1 MDTREFLES
10 VERIG
15 KRTAYSCPDCNGA
28 MWQIGDGEPL
38 ELRCHVGH
46 SFTGEVLSK
55 GQNRNIETALWT
67 AIRLMEEKVT
77 FSRQLAERKREQ
89 SMQGGADAH
98 EREAVALD
106 EQITR
111 LRDMIVA
118 GSATLRFM
126 SDGQE

>member
-15 KRTAYSCPDCNGA
+15 KRTTYSCPDCNGS

-38 ELRCHVGH
+38 KLRCHVGH
-46 SFTGEVLSK
+46 SFTGEVLST

-89 SMQGGADAH
+89 SMQDGADVY
-98 EREAVALD
+98 EREAGALD
-106 EQITR
+106 EQITK
-111 LRDMIVA
+111 LRDIIVS
-118 GSATLRFM
+118 GSATLRFL
-126 SDGQE
+126 SE